1 MSKQVGRGFWLAQV
15 EAWRA
20 SGLSQAEYGRQ
31 QGVSSKRLSNWAKR
45 FEQPPAGLSVRPIRV
60 ESPVP
65 QESAGFELLLR
76 HTSGWQLVVPG
87 AVEAS
92 WLASLLK
99 ELR

>member
-31 QGVSSKRLSNWAKR
+31 QGLSSKRLSNWAKR

-60 ESPVP
+60 AGPAIEEP
-65 QESAGFELLLR
+65 AGFELLLR
-76 HTSGWQLVVPG
+76 HPSGWQLAVPSGIG
-87 AVEAS
+87 AK